1 MLPFPATGYF
11 QFTRTR
17 PDRIMIQDDW
27 IVRAIEDPDH
37 EETQQDGR
45 LRRWKRIDELQGK
58 AIRVILL
65 ADGMTV
71 HNAFLDRDFMEQ
83 PQ

>member
-1 MLPFPATGYF
+1 MLPFPTTGYF
-11 QFTRTR
+11 QFTRAR

-37 EETQQDGR
+37 EEIQQDGR

-58 AIRVILL
+58 ALRVILL

-71 HNAFLDRDFMEQ
+71 HNAFLDRDFTEH
-83 PQ
+83 PR